1 MELNSVMVKTIKVT
15 DSCLNQLME
24 DSVRKIMILGK
35 SYPTSS
41 YRLLE
46 QSTRTLVHSF
56 VQTQT
61 KLLLR
66 VTVHIICFFLLGFG
80 NSGTDECLSVAALYI
95 ETGDTDSNP
104 YTCHY
109 PVKVC
114 VSQFTL
120 EPPFSFSNLEQIQ
133 FMSTSVTHPV
143 ATIA

>member
-120 EPPFSFSNLEQIQ
+120 EPPFFNL
-133 FMSTSVTHPV
+133 
-143 ATIA
+143 